1 MKLKVGAR
9 SRTWLSIIA
18 LACVSGSAMFQVAVA
33 QEAER
38 AARVETDLARES
50 ELINEVPLTGSLSA
64 ARVATLSAEVAGL
77 VSSLEVDL
85 GDQLDA
91 GDTLLELNPELA
103 EIALQRA
110 RAAAASARERL
121 DDSERR
127 LSEAQARAASNSIAA
142 SEIRTRRSQAE
153 VERAALGVAQA
164 EIRQREA
171 ELRRHR
177 VTVPFPGTLSQ
188 KLVEVGEWVDP
199 GTGLLQIIS
208 TAPLRADFQVP
219 QRFYP
224 MISSDAAVSLR
235 FDAYPDENFSGQVVH
250 KVPQSSDSART
261 FLLRVMLDENDSPPM
276 LIAGMSV
283 NATISLAI
291 GTRGVVIDRDALLR
305 YPDGRVT
312 VWVVERDQT
321 GNTAKVRERQ
331 VQPGLS
337 FDGQIEITS
346 GLEAGQEVVTRG
358 NEALR
363 EDQRVQ
369 IIDSGR

>member
-1 MKLKVGAR
+1 
-9 SRTWLSIIA
+9 
-18 LACVSGSAMFQVAVA
+18 MFSVAIA

-38 AARVETDLARES
+38 AARVETDLAREN

-77 VSSLEVDL
+77 VSSLNVDI

-110 RAAAASARERL
+110 RAAAASAREQL

-127 LSEAQARAASNSIAA
+127 LSEAQALAASNSIAA
-142 SEIRTRRSQAE
+142 SEIRTRQSQAE

-177 VTVPFPGTLSQ
+177 VTVPFAGTLSQ

-208 TAPLRADFQVP
+208 SEPLRADFQVP

-224 MISSDAAVSLR
+224 MIGIDTTVSLR
-235 FDAYPDENFSGQVVH
+235 FDAYPDQSFSGQVAH

-283 NATISLAI
+283 NATMSLAS
-291 GTRGVVIDRDALLR
+291 GTRGVVINRDALLR

-312 VWVVERDQT
+312 AWVVERDET

-363 EDQRVQ
+363 EDQQVN